1 MRQIMAKYAKYG
13 IWGTYLNALNI
24 VAWTVDFP
32 KVQTRKESENGL
44 QCRLFFIIVCRLYI
58 CGHFALRR
66 QPLMEGQLGSAFLA
80 DANRSEFQKLETFNI
95 TIPERNRKIILIT
108 LQIFHDS
115 PRSNFFSEIVAHNIN

>member
-1 MRQIMAKYAKYG
+1 MAKYAKYG

-44 QCRLFFIIVCRLYI
+44 QCILFFIIVCRLYI

-80 DANRSEFQKLETFNI
+80 GHKQIQFSDI
-95 TIPERNRKIILIT
+95 RNFH
-108 LQIFHDS
+108 FHDTCTY
-115 PRSNFFSEIVAHNIN
+115 